1 MRFNIRSLY
10 MNKNTY
16 INRLASHNSVVNSTR
31 DDYLIA
37 LLTRILCRV
46 KTVDEIMQTTRHR

>member
-1 MRFNIRSLY
+1 

-16 INRLASHNSVVNSTR
+16 IIRLASHNLVVNSTR
-31 DDYLIA
+31 NDYLIS

-46 KTVDEIMQTTRHR
+46 KAVDEIMQTTSYR